1 VIRVHHVGYVVRD
14 LERYAASLPGLALEK
29 EVIDPVQNARIAL
42 YQVGDASRI
51 ELIQPLG
58 EGAFTWAH
66 LERAG
71 EGPHHICYEGIGADA
86 IGDYLREY
94 KLMRVRGP
102 VHAVLF
108 DRDVVFAVTRQRAIV
123 EFIL

>member
-1 VIRVHHVGYVVRD
+1 MIQVHHVGYVVRD
-14 LERYAASLPGLALEK
+14 LDAYAASLPGLTLEK
-29 EVIDPVQNARIAL
+29 EVVDPIQNARIAL
-42 YQVGDASRI
+42 YRVGDASRI

-58 EGAFTWAH
+58 ESAFTWAH
-66 LERAG
+66 LDRAG
-71 EGPHHICYEGIGADA
+71 EGLHHICYEGIGADA
-86 IGDYLREY
+86 IDGYLRQHR
-94 KLMRVRGP
+94 LMRVRGP

>member
-14 LERYAASLPGLALEK
+14 LDLYAASLPGLHLEK

-42 YQVGDASRI
+42 FQVGDASRI

-58 EGAFTWAH
+58 ETSFTWAH
-66 LERAG
+66 LDRSG
-71 EGPHHICYEGIGADA
+71 EGLHHICYEGIAADA
-86 IGDYLREY
+86 IDDYLRRHR
-94 KLMRVRGP
+94 LMRVRGP
-102 VHAVLF
+102 VHAILF
-108 DRDVVFAVTRQRAIV
+108 DRDVIFAVTRQRAIV